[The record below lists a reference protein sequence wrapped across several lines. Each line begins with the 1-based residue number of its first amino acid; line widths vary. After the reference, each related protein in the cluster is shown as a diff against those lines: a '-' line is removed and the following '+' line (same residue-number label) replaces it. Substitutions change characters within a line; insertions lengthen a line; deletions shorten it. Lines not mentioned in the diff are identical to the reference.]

1 MENLKDPAV
10 SFTVIL
16 QRKGKIPFCN
26 LSYISYSPSS
36 WQRFIEL
43 QRGLADTGIPKQSR
57 RGNWFCQ
64 LCALMGKLHKQKIR
78 GALQQ

>member
-26 LSYISYSPSS
+26 LSYISYGRYRYS
-36 WQRFIEL
+36 E
-43 QRGLADTGIPKQSR
+43 A
-57 RGNWFCQ
+57 
-64 LCALMGKLHKQKIR
+64 KQKRQLVLSIVCLD
-78 GALQQ
+78 G